1 LVKSVGMKAKTILG
15 ALAACASLLVPAA
28 LFADAMA
35 SPTPTPAPT
44 VPELASENAFVNAL
58 TSDLQKRF
66 ATTSAAAAA
75 GYFRYNNEDKTGAI
89 SWVNTSYWK
98 SDPQH
103 PGQLWYDVKGRLIG
117 CDLTLPKADSAVAPT
132 LWGVSATRW
141 GTIGQHVHFGV
152 NQPNGS
158 VMYGGYGSKTAAK
171 FGVSL
176 DNPTAADVVK
186 IGKAKAISDVAF
198 VFQYPAIWDL
208 QVWLV
213 PNPNG
218 PFAEHNPNVIP
229 SKNAESM

>member
-1 LVKSVGMKAKTILG
+1 MKTSTTLG
-15 ALAACASLLVPAA
+15 ALAACACLLVPAA

-35 SPTPTPAPT
+35 SPKPTPSPAPT
-44 VPELASENAFVNAL
+44 ASLPLLASENAFVNSL

-75 GYFRYNNEDKTGAI
+75 GYFRYNNEDDTGAI
-89 SWVNTSYWK
+89 SWVNTSDWK

-117 CDLTLPKADSAVAPT
+117 CDLTLPKAASASAPT

-141 GTIGQHVHFGV
+141 GSIPQHVHFAV
-152 NQPNGS
+152 KQADGS
-158 VMYGGYGSKTAAK
+158 MMYGGYGAKTAAK
-171 FGVSL
+171 FGVTM

-186 IGKAKAISDVAF
+186 IGKAKVSSDVAF
-198 VFQYPAIWDL
+198 AFQYPAIWDL

-213 PNPNG
+213 PNPLG

-229 SKNAESM
+229 SKNAEHM